1 MPRAEPIFRGG
12 GEFVPGRGA
21 DVPGT
26 FLGTVAVHGGGVPRG
41 RVEVVC
47 RELRLRCAD
56 DPAGALVFLAPRA
69 ADPTGELRVVRA
81 AGAAAVIGV
90 LSGSRGDARAAL
102 LEAGAVAVISPRA
115 SRSEWIAVARQAV
128 ERIDLARRHASRARE
143 LIVLS
148 SIARRIAAD
157 PLRPGLPEDLLASLG
172 RVLDLEEGEILVL
185 DSPWR
190 TEGACAFRLAWD
202 PARGPRRLPGGRLD
216 DLDVEVIRGRR
227 PVRGE
232 GPAGE
237 GLVAV
242 PLVCRDRA
250 AAVFRARRSSRGWSE
265 DDLRIL
271 YDAGALLGGVVAAL
285 GEHDREGGRHRA
297 EMAEQQALF
306 QAVVDALPLSLHAID
321 RAFRVV
327 VWNRNREEG
336 PFGRPRGEVLGKNLF
351 SIIGEDEELRREYE
365 DVFRTGEPRVTEV
378 EGRASNP
385 PRIYRVEKVP
395 IHGPDGAVTH
405 VITFSRDVTEQRALE
420 RSIARTEKM
429 AAVGRLAAGI
439 AHEINNPLATIA
451 GCAEAMRARLR
462 EPLDPEGLAEIRED
476 AGVIEE
482 EAYRCKEILE
492 GLLDFSRARAE
503 RKGACD
509 PREIARRAVRLL
521 RHNPKASGVR
531 LELDL
536 AGEVPEVLGGEDQL
550 VQVVLALVLN
560 AADAAGPGGKVTV
573 RVGTT
578 PGGEVVLAVEDDGPG
593 IPPEIRERIFE
604 PFFTTKP
611 PGKGTGLGLAVAYGI
626 VRAHGG
632 RIEVMSHPGLGTRF
646 EIVLPPRERG
656 DEPVGAGVAAD
667 GKRRDRRNGGDA

>member
-1 MPRAEPIFRGG
+1 MPGS
-12 GEFVPGRGA
+12 
-21 DVPGT
+21 
-26 FLGTVAVHGGGVPRG
+26 FLGTVAVHGAGVPRG
-41 RVEVVC
+41 RVDAVC
-47 RELRLRCAD
+47 RELGLRLAD
-56 DPAGALVFLAPRA
+56 DPGGALVFLAPRA
-69 ADPTGELRVVRA
+69 PDPVGEFRVLLA
-81 AGAAAVIGV
+81 AGAAGVIGV
-90 LSGSRGDARAAL
+90 LPGSRGEARAAF
-102 LEAGAVAVISPRA
+102 LEAGGVAVVSPRA
-115 SRSEWIAVARQAV
+115 SAPEWVAVARQAI
-128 ERIDLARRHASRARE
+128 ERMDLARRHASQARE

-157 PLRPGLPEDLLASLG
+157 PFRPGLPGDLLACLG
-172 RVLDLEEGEILVL
+172 RVLALEEGEILVL
-185 DSPWR
+185 ASPWR
-190 TEGACAFRLAWD
+190 TEGGCASRLAWD
-202 PARGPRRLPGGRLD
+202 PSHGTRKLPGGRLD
-216 DLDVEVIRGRR
+216 ELDVEVIRGRR

-232 GPAGE
+232 GPGGE
-237 GLVAV
+237 GLVVV

-250 AAVFRARRSSRGWSE
+250 VAVFRARRTSPAWSE

-271 YDAGALLGGVVAAL
+271 YDAGALLGGVVSAL
-285 GEHDREGGRHRA
+285 GERDREGGRHRA

-351 SIIGEDEELRREYE
+351 SIIGEDEALRREYE

-378 EGRASNP
+378 EGRASSP

-395 IHGPDGAVTH
+395 IHGPDGTVTH

-420 RSIARTEKM
+420 RSIAQTEKM

-462 EPLDPEGLAEIRED
+462 EPLDPEGLAEVRED

-503 RKGACD
+503 RRGPCD
-509 PREIARRAVRLL
+509 LREIARRAVRLL

-536 AGEVPEVLGGEDQL
+536 ADDVPEVLGGEDQL

-560 AADAAGPGGKVTV
+560 AADAAGPGGKVVV

-578 PGGEVVLAVEDDGPG
+578 AGDEAVLAVEDDGPG

-646 EIVLPPRERG
+646 EIVIPARQPK
-656 DEPVGAGVAAD
+656 DEPVTAGAPAD
-667 GKRRDRRNGGDA
+667 GERRS